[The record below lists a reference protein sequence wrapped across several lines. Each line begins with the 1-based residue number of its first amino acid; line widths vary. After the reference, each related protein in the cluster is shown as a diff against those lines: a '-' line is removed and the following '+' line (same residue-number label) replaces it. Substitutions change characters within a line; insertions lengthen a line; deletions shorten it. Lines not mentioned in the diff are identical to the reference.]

1 MVFFMLF
8 AVKTGHF
15 LGTDS
20 LSGHQKETGK
30 KKTGSPTFLIV
41 GYPKITL
48 IFLDMLI
55 VIIIIFLTILTIIF
69 LCVLLGFCKAL

>member
-1 MVFFMLF
+1 MFFMLF

-30 KKTGSPTFLIV
+30 KNRKPDFLNSRLPENNTHIS
-41 GYPKITL
+41 
-48 IFLDMLI
+48 
-55 VIIIIFLTILTIIF
+55 
-69 LCVLLGFCKAL
+69 